1 MTLKAG
7 MEITLKYFGVI
18 AEIMGSE
25 FEVLNIQSETITLK
39 DLDEIIVEKNNL
51 LKEQKYK
58 IAVNQSII
66 DRNITINENDEI
78 ALLPPFSG
86 G

>member
-1 MTLKAG
+1 MK
-7 MEITLKYFGVI
+7 ITLKYFGVI

-25 FEVLNIQSETITLK
+25 SEVLNIEAKSITLK
-39 DLDEIIVEKNNL
+39 DLDELIIGKNKL
-51 LKEQKYK
+51 LKDHQYK
-58 IAVNQSII
+58 FAVNESIT
-66 DRNITINENDEI
+66 DYNVEVTENDEI